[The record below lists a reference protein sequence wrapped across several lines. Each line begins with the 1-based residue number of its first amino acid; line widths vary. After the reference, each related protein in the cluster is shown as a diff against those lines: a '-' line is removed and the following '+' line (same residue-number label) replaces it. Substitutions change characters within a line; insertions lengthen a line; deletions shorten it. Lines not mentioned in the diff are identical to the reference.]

1 MTTTTTTRTLSVTD
15 KGEGDPVVLLHSG
28 GMSSR
33 QWRLLGDV
41 LSARWRVIAP
51 DLPGCGSNPAFVDD
65 PGFVMQHDVDA
76 LLASLPDAGPAHF
89 VGHSYGGI
97 LALKIAQQ
105 QPARVRS
112 LALYEPPAWGVLRE
126 PEDHEALAELAAL
139 ERDGLVD
146 DAAGGAE
153 PWLRGFVDFWNGAGA
168 WDRMPE
174 PGRAAF
180 LEVGRK
186 LYREVRSIVADRT
199 PASAYASIT
208 LPTLLL
214 SGAVSPLPERRV
226 MARLAEAIPRA
237 QSVTFEK
244 AGHMGPLTHAADVN
258 DAIAHH
264 LAFVR

>member
-1 MTTTTTTRTLSVTD
+1 MTTSKLFMTD
-15 KGEGDPVVLLHSG
+15 RGEGDPVVLLHSG

-51 DLPGCGSNPAFVDD
+51 DLLGSGANPPFVDD
-65 PGFVMQHDVDA
+65 PDFALQQDVEA
-76 LLASLPDAGPAHF
+76 LLASLPDAGPLHL

-105 QPARVRS
+105 HPDRVRS
-112 LALYEPPAWGVLRE
+112 LALYEPPSWGVLRE
-126 PEDHEALAELAAL
+126 PEDHDALVELAEL
-139 ERDGLVD
+139 ERSGLAD
-146 DAAGGAE
+146 DAIGGTE
-153 PWLRGFVDFWNGAGA
+153 PWLHGFVDFWNGPGS
-168 WDRMPE
+168 WERMPE

-180 LEVGRK
+180 REVGRK
-186 LYREVRSIVADRT
+186 VYREVRAIMADRT
-199 PASAYASIT
+199 PASAYAT
-208 LPTLLL
+208 VTVPTLLL
-214 SGAVSPLPERRV
+214 NGGISPLPERRV
-226 MARLAEAIPRA
+226 MARLAEALPRA
-237 QSVTFEK
+237 QAVTFEK

>member
-1 MTTTTTTRTLSVTD
+1 MTTTTLVSTD
-15 KGEGDPVVLLHSG
+15 RGEGDPVVLLHSG

-51 DLPGCGSNPAFVDD
+51 DLLGSGANPPFLDDPAFVL
-65 PGFVMQHDVDA
+65 QQDVDA
-76 LLASLPDAGPAHF
+76 VVASLPDVGPMHL

-97 LALKIAQQ
+97 LALKIAMQHA
-105 QPARVRS
+105 ARVRS
-112 LALYEPPAWGVLRE
+112 LAVYEPPVWSVLRE
-126 PEDHEALAELAAL
+126 PEDHEVLIEVAAVERAGLADE
-139 ERDGLVD
+139 
-146 DAAGGAE
+146 AAGGTE
-153 PWLRGFVDFWNGAGA
+153 PWLRGFVDFWNGPGS

-180 LEVGRK
+180 LAVGRK
-186 LYREVRSIVADRT
+186 VYREVRSITADRT
-199 PASAYASIT
+199 PASHYARIAV
-208 LPTLLL
+208 PALLL
-214 SGAVSPLPERRV
+214 GGGASPLPEQRV
-226 MARLAEAIPRA
+226 MARLAEALPHA
-237 QSVTFEK
+237 QTVTFEK